1 MHEIPIYEHTMNI
14 IIYFII
20 VYFSKKQ
27 KTKFGSPLVD
37 WVGLQKGK
45 LCSFPLLTNKQL
57 QISKSVYF
65 NF

>member
-14 IIYFII
+14 IIYFVI
-20 VYFSKKQ
+20 VYFSKKN
-27 KTKFGSPLVD
+27 TKFGSPLVD